1 MKNRLKN
8 NTKIKLIS
16 LLSALVLW
24 LYVMTVEDPVE
35 TRTFSDIP
43 VTITNMSVLEERGLT
58 IYPKEELLADISI
71 RANLSSLRPI
81 NRDNI
86 YIYGRLDDPKEGKN
100 VVYLQ
105 ANLPERVNK
114 YDIKPN
120 VITLD
125 LEKVVNEKRSISVDV
140 EGEPKINIDNIETN
154 KKTVDVSG
162 PRTLVNK
169 VTSIKATLDASDKYK
184 DFSTKLKLVPVD
196 ANGDAVKGVKLDD
209 NFVVATVKFLQE
221 KVVPVKLV
229 FDDSVSN
236 QSNLENYSI
245 NPKDIT
251 IEGKKE
257 ALDNINGINTKT
269 ITANDLKSNNS
280 IDVALDITKD
290 IKIKNN
296 ISSIKLNINKNI
308 TSEFL
313 ISKSDIE
320 IVSKESE
327 TGKEVDLSK
336 IPENIKITVSYS
348 DEIKDLS
355 QKDIQLYIDM
365 ADTSQGEGKYPI
377 KYKSKY
383 DFKDVQIEP
392 KIVEI

>member
-229 FDDSVSN
+229 FDESVSN

-257 ALDNINGINTKT
+257 ALDNINGIDTKP
-269 ITANDLKSNNS
+269 ITANDLKNNNS
-280 IDVALDITKD
+280 IDVALDIPKD
-290 IKIKNN
+290 VKIKNN

-313 ISKSDIE
+313 ISKYDIE

>member
-257 ALDNINGINTKT
+257 ALDNINGINTKP
-269 ITANDLKSNNS
+269 ITANDLKNNNS
-280 IDVALDITKD
+280 IDIALDIPKD
-290 IKIKNN
+290 VKIKNN

>member
-257 ALDNINGINTKT
+257 ALDNINGINTKP

-280 IDVALDITKD
+280 IDVALDIPKD
-290 IKIKNN
+290 VKIKNN
-296 ISSIKLNINKNI
+296 ILSIKLNINKNI

>member
-257 ALDNINGINTKT
+257 ALDNINGINTKP

-280 IDVALDITKD
+280 IDVALDIPKD
-290 IKIKNN
+290 VKIKNN

-348 DEIKDLS
+348 DEIKDLR

>member
-125 LEKVVNEKRSISVDV
+125 LEKVVNEKRSISVDI

-257 ALDNINGINTKT
+257 ALDNINGINTKP

-280 IDVALDITKD
+280 IDVALDIPKD
-290 IKIKNN
+290 VKIKNN

>member
-140 EGEPKINIDNIETN
+140 EGVPKINIDNIETN

-257 ALDNINGINTKT
+257 ALDNINGINTKP

-280 IDVALDITKD
+280 IDVALDIPKD
-290 IKIKNN
+290 VKIKNN

>member
-105 ANLPERVNK
+105 ANLPERINK

-196 ANGDAVKGVKLDD
+196 ANGDVVKGVKLDD

-257 ALDNINGINTKT
+257 ALDNINGINTKP

-280 IDVALDITKD
+280 IDVALDIPKD
-290 IKIKNN
+290 VKIKNN

>member
-140 EGEPKINIDNIETN
+140 EGEPKINIDNIEIN

-257 ALDNINGINTKT
+257 ALDNINGINTKP

-280 IDVALDITKD
+280 IDVALDIPKD
-290 IKIKNN
+290 VKIKNN

>member
-1 MKNRLKN
+1 MKNRLNN

-43 VTITNMSVLEERGLT
+43 VSITNMSILEERGLS
-58 IYPKEELLADISI
+58 IYPKEELIANIAI

-81 NRDNI
+81 NKDNI

-125 LEKVVNEKRSISVDV
+125 LEKIVNEKRSISIDV
-140 EGEPKINIDNIETN
+140 QGDSKINIDNIEIN

-169 VTSIKATLDASDKYK
+169 VTSIKANLDVDNKYK
-184 DFSTKLKLVPVD
+184 DFSTKLKLIPVD
-196 ANGDAVKGVKLDD
+196 INGDEVEDVKLDD
-209 NFVVATVKFLQE
+209 EFVVAIVKFLQE

-229 FDDSVSN
+229 FDSDVSDEN
-236 QSNLENYSI
+236 NLENYSI
-245 NPKDIT
+245 NPKDLT

-257 ALDNINGINTKT
+257 VLGNITSINTKP
-269 ITANDLKSNNS
+269 ISFNDLKNKNS
-280 IDVALDITKD
+280 IDIELDIPKD
-290 IKIKNN
+290 VKIKNN
-296 ISSIKLNINKNI
+296 ISSINLNINKNI

-320 IVSKESE
+320 IVKKENESE
-327 TGKEVDLSK
+327 KEIDLSK
-336 IPENIKITVSYS
+336 LPENIKITVVYP

-355 QKDIQLYIDM
+355 QKDIQLYIDIE
-365 ADTSQGEGKYPI
+365 DTSQGEGKYQI

-383 DFKDVQIEP
+383 NFKSVQIDP

>member
-236 QSNLENYSI
+236 QSNLEKYSI

-257 ALDNINGINTKT
+257 ALDNINGINTKP

-280 IDVALDITKD
+280 IDVALDIPKD
-290 IKIKNN
+290 VKIKNN

>member
-229 FDDSVSN
+229 FDESVSN

-257 ALDNINGINTKT
+257 ALDNINGINTKP
-269 ITANDLKSNNS
+269 ITANDLKNNNS
-280 IDVALDITKD
+280 IDVALDIPKD
-290 IKIKNN
+290 VKIKNN

>member
-251 IEGKKE
+251 IEGKKD
-257 ALDNINGINTKT
+257 ALDNINGINTKP

-280 IDVALDITKD
+280 IDVALDIPKD
-290 IKIKNN
+290 VKIKNN

>member
-257 ALDNINGINTKT
+257 ALDNINGINTKP
-269 ITANDLKSNNS
+269 ITANDLKNNNS
-280 IDVALDITKD
+280 IDIALDIPKD
-290 IKIKNN
+290 VKIKNN

-327 TGKEVDLSK
+327 TGKEIDLSK

-392 KIVEI
+392 KIAEI

>member
-245 NPKDIT
+245 DPKDIT

-257 ALDNINGINTKT
+257 ALDNINGINTKP

-280 IDVALDITKD
+280 IDVALDIPKD
-290 IKIKNN
+290 VKIKNN